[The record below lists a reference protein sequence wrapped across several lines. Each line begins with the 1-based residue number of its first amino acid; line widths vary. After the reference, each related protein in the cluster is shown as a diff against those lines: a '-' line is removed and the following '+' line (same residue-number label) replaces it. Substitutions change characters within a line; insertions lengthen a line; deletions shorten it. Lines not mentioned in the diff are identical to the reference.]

1 MIPGKIIKA
10 VGILLLL
17 ACILQP
23 VLAAGTQLKDNATEY
38 YDNGEIAISNGQFDQ
53 AVQYFD
59 LALADNTTLLGMS
72 DGLMYLYK
80 DKAAALAELGQY
92 DEALKTV
99 NTGLG
104 VVKNTTKTAG
114 LWNNEGYIYT
124 KQGDYNDA
132 VGAYNHAVTADPSY
146 LKGWL
151 NLGDSLVK
159 TGRYSDA
166 INAYN
171 KALTLDPGN
180 TGATAGLAE
189 AQKGASSPLS
199 SPVIIAL
206 VIILIIAAG
215 GAVWYI
221 KFRKP
226 DERKPGDKKAEGKK
240 K

>member
-1 MIPGKIIKA
+1 MISGKIKTVA
-10 VGILLLL
+10 ILLLL
-17 ACILQP
+17 ACLLQP
-23 VLAAGTQLKDNATEY
+23 VLAAGTELKDNATEY
-38 YDNGEIAISNGQFDQ
+38 YDNGEIAISNGQFAQ
-53 AVQYFD
+53 AVMYFD
-59 LALADNTTLLGMS
+59 EALADNTTLLGMS

-124 KQGDYNDA
+124 KQGDYSNA
-132 VGAYNHAVTADPSY
+132 VVAYTHAVTVDPSY

-159 TGRYSDA
+159 TGQYSDA

-180 TGATAGLAE
+180 EGATAGLAE
-189 AQKGASSPLS
+189 AQKGASSPFS
-199 SPVIIAL
+199 SPGIIILVIVVIIA
-206 VIILIIAAG
+206 AA

-226 DERKPGDKKAEGKK
+226 ADKKPVDRKSEGKK